1 MNGVDSPPRVSVVI
15 PTYNRADTVRRAI
28 ESALAQ
34 TVTDIEVVVVDDGS
48 TDDTAA
54 VVAGIDDERVR
65 YITHEGNRGRSVAR
79 NTGIDAARGEYV
91 AFLDSDDHWLPGK
104 LERQLDELSRRSPEW
119 IGVYCEFLTPKPSAL
134 GRTVDWLSRE
144 VFAAPNALEGG
155 RELAREILTV
165 NVLMGPGSTLLVERE
180 ALLATDGFDEQLVD
194 HEDWDLVLQLLARG
208 KIAYVD
214 EALVVVP
221 SSGGDPSPEEL
232 VDNKRR
238 FLSRHADLIREFEAE
253 GTHINRTHRLHI
265 VAVFFQ
271 NGRFREGLA
280 YLQPDALLEPKNWVR
295 LAWWGVMGTRR
306 RLKRAGAA
314 GGR

>member
-1 MNGVDSPPRVSVVI
+1 MTGADRPRVSVVV
-15 PTYNRADTVRRAI
+15 PTYNRADTVGRAV

-54 VVAGIDDERVR
+54 VVTGIDDERVR
-65 YITHEGNRGRSVAR
+65 YLAHERNRGRSAAR
-79 NTGIDAARGEYV
+79 NTGIEAARGEYV
-91 AFLDSDDHWLPGK
+91 AFLDSDDRWLPGK
-104 LERQLDELSRRSPEW
+104 LDRQLAELSRRPPEW

-134 GRTVDWLSRE
+134 GRLVDWLSRE
-144 VFAAPNALEGG
+144 VFATPRALEGG

-180 ALLATDGFDEQLVD
+180 ALRATDGFDEELVD
-194 HEDWDLVLQLLARG
+194 HEDWDLVLQLLDHG
-208 KIAYVD
+208 KIAHVD

-232 VDNKRR
+232 VRNKRR
-238 FLSRHADLIREFEAE
+238 FLARHADRIREFEAE
-253 GTHINRTHRLHI
+253 GTRIRRVHELHI

-271 NGRFREGLA
+271 NGRFRDGLA
-280 YLQPDALLEPKNWVR
+280 YLQLDALAAPKNWVR
-295 LAWWGVMGTRR
+295 LAWWTVTGARH

-314 GGR
+314 GGG